1 MSIVRLFI
9 ANLDYDTQESEIR
22 NFFEEAGRPTV
33 VNIIKDKK
41 TNKPKG
47 FGFITLDTMNKPED
61 CWRSK
66 LQGKELNG
74 RPIHIDFAL
83 PKPDKKE

>member
-1 MSIVRLFI
+1 MPIVRLFI
-9 ANLDYDTQESEIR
+9 ANLDYETEESEIR
-22 NFFEEAGRPTV
+22 DFFSDVGRPTV

-41 TNKPKG
+41 TDKPKG

-61 CWRSK
+61 CWRNK

-83 PKPDKKE
+83 PKADKKE